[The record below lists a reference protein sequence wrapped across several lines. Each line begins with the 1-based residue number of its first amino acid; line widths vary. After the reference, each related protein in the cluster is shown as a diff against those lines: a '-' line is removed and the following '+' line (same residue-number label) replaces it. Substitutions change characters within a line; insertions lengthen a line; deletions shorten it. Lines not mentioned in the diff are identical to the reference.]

1 MGKQTEC
8 HLRESI
14 MIDRKIEQIIQE
26 VSKNKRNFKKEK
38 KLVSNGYLDSFSVL
52 LLISRLEQQFKIKI
66 NMKYLD
72 INNFESINLIKK
84 IIKGNKKK

>member
-1 MGKQTEC
+1 
-8 HLRESI
+8 

-52 LLISRLEQQFKIKI
+52 LLTS
-66 NMKYLD
+66 
-72 INNFESINLIKK
+72 SC
-84 IIKGNKKK
+84 NKLATGTLS

>member
-1 MGKQTEC
+1 
-8 HLRESI
+8 

-72 INNFESINLIKK
+72 INNFEFINLIKK

>member
-1 MGKQTEC
+1 
-8 HLRESI
+8 

-52 LLISRLEQQFKIKI
+52 LLISKLEQQFKIKI

>member
-1 MGKQTEC
+1 
-8 HLRESI
+8 

-84 IIKGNKKK
+84 IIKGNKKKWNLIQF

>member
-1 MGKQTEC
+1 
-8 HLRESI
+8 

-84 IIKGNKKK
+84 KRLNFPY

>member
-1 MGKQTEC
+1 
-8 HLRESI
+8 